1 LPVKGQNLETRFH
14 RNHALKRRS
23 SATSPTSGALILLA
37 HVPAVL
43 AVEQGAGDADQS
55 MHSLFDEV
63 LT

>member
-1 LPVKGQNLETRFH
+1 V
-14 RNHALKRRS
+14 
-23 SATSPTSGALILLA
+23 LLA
-37 HVPAVL
+37 QVPAAVL